1 MVDSYIIGSVRTA
14 IGKLGGTLKDVT
26 VDLLAEKVIREV
38 LYRYGKEV
46 EVDEVILGQAKQSA
60 DTSNLARLAALRAEL
75 PVTVTGYTVHRQ
87 CGSGL
92 QAINNA
98 HMQIMLGLS
107 HVIIAGGAESMS
119 TAPYYLRHARFGYR
133 AGNGE
138 LLDPNTESQPCSQPR
153 EKYGNLTMG
162 LTAENLAEKY
172 RISRDEQD
180 EFAHRSQIL
189 ADRAIKEGRFKDEIV
204 PFEIKNRKNT
214 ILFEV
219 DEHPRLTSTEKLRQL
234 PAVFKQDGSV
244 TAGNSSGRN
253 DGAAAILMMSGEKVK
268 QYGLKPNAKIIAQ
281 AVSGVSPEIMG
292 IGPVESTRKAL
303 KQCGLTLADI
313 GLIELNEAFAAQAL
327 AVIKELDL
335 NVDKVNVNGG
345 AIALGH
351 PIGATGAILM
361 TKLLYE
367 MERRGEKYGLV
378 TLCIGG
384 GQGITTVVESLY

>member
-1 MVDSYIIGSVRTA
+1 M
-14 IGKLGGTLKDVT
+14 
-26 VDLLAEKVIREV
+26 
-38 LYRYGKEV
+38 
-46 EVDEVILGQAKQSA
+46 
-60 DTSNLARLAALRAEL
+60 
-75 PVTVTGYTVHRQ
+75 
-87 CGSGL
+87 
-92 QAINNA
+92 
-98 HMQIMLGLS
+98 
-107 HVIIAGGAESMS
+107 
-119 TAPYYLRHARFGYR
+119 
-133 AGNGE
+133 
-138 LLDPNTESQPCSQPR
+138 
-153 EKYGNLTMG
+153 
-162 LTAENLAEKY
+162 
-172 RISRDEQD
+172 
-180 EFAHRSQIL
+180 
-189 ADRAIKEGRFKDEIV
+189 
-204 PFEIKNRKNT
+204 
-214 ILFEV
+214 
-219 DEHPRLTSTEKLRQL
+219 
-234 PAVFKQDGSV
+234 FKQDGSV

-268 QYGLKPNAKIIAQ
+268 QYGLKPKAKIIAQ

-335 NVDKVNVNGG
+335 NLDKVNVNGG